1 MNQKSATHLE
11 DKLLVERIL
20 RGETPAFGI
29 LIKRTEGLVAQIVF
43 KMVANAEDRK
53 DLAQD
58 VYLKTFKNL
67 GGFEFHAKISTW
79 VGQIAYNTCLN
90 YLEKKKLV
98 LVENYYYE
106 EAASDEYNEN
116 KPLRFFSPKEDWS
129 ETRISKKETQ
139 AILAKEVESLSPLY
153 RTLISLCHYEELSYE
168 EMALITSL
176 PVGTVKSY
184 LFRARKKL
192 KESLLSKYKK
202 EEL

>member
-1 MNQKSATHLE
+1 VNQKSATHLE

-20 RGETPAFGI
+20 QGETPAFGI

-43 KMVANAEDRK
+43 KMVSNTEDRK

-58 VYLKTFKNL
+58 VYLKAFKNL
-67 GGFEFHAKISTW
+67 GGFQFQAKISTW

-98 LVENYYYE
+98 LVENYHYE
-106 EAASDEYNEN
+106 DAASDDFTEN
-116 KPLRFFSPKEDWS
+116 NPLRFFSPTDDWS
-129 ETRISKKETQ
+129 EPRLSKKETQ
-139 AILAKEVESLSPLY
+139 AILTKEVDALPPLY

-168 EMALITSL
+168 EMALITNL

-184 LFRARKKL
+184 LFRARKTL